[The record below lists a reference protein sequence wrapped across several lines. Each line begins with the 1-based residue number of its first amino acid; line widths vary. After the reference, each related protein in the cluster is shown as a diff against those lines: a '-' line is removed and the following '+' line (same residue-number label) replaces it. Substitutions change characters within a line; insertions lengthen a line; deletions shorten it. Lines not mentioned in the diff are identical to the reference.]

1 MRLEDMKPEFP
12 QTPEY
17 IHRMIEAKV
26 AEQLCEEKKISMEPN
41 KKRRHFRFSKAAAIA
56 FAAVMLMGSTVYAGV
71 KLYQIYMEKNGAYGV
86 QIVVEPENAEE
97 NTVLPD
103 KVPEIEI
110 KTGYLPE
117 GMIQRGDV
125 SKTTIEYENAP
136 AKGGITMT
144 TVLLDTDESKVAA
157 NDTYVVS
164 SELLSFDGHDG
175 VYLERKIGDETE
187 IVFDKKICLVYPEV
201 RRVLIMEIA
210 NNVTKE
216 EALKV
221 AKETELIDT
230 GKVIDTKG
238 LWKWSDYAAGGK
250 EEALEANVFANKV
263 VSLKMKNLHS
273 IGESFKVPSSYVNAE
288 GKAGWSEDV
297 EAKVVSVEI
306 SDNLSLLTEEY
317 IPEEWKTAVDSEGKL
332 VQNELTY
339 YKRGDGIDTLDE
351 VVKTEIA
358 EQKLVHITLE
368 YKNTGDETLND
379 ILFFGSLSAIRKDAD
394 TYELIDYYNHYGEE
408 EWNYRTGSSVAR
420 LGEMPC
426 HDVGGKE
433 GKNYISSLN
442 PGESAVV
449 HMAWIVNETDLD
461 EIYLNLN
468 AFGEAAF
475 DEESL
480 EIGYVDIRQ

>member
-1 MRLEDMKPEFP
+1 
-12 QTPEY
+12 
-17 IHRMIEAKV
+17 
-26 AEQLCEEKKISMEPN
+26 
-41 KKRRHFRFSKAAAIA
+41 
-56 FAAVMLMGSTVYAGV
+56 MGSTVYAGV
-71 KLYQIYMEKNGAYGV
+71 RLYQIYMEKNGAYGV
-86 QIVVEPENAEE
+86 QIVVKPENAEE

-187 IVFDKKICLVYPEV
+187 IVFDKKICLVYSEV
-201 RRVLIMEIA
+201 RRVLIMEVA

-221 AKETELIDT
+221 AKETELIDY
-230 GKVIDTKG
+230 
-238 LWKWSDYAAGGK
+238 SD
-250 EEALEANVFANKV
+250 
-263 VSLKMKNLHS
+263 
-273 IGESFKVPSSYVNAE
+273 
-288 GKAGWSEDV
+288 
-297 EAKVVSVEI
+297 
-306 SDNLSLLTEEY
+306 
-317 IPEEWKTAVDSEGKL
+317 
-332 VQNELTY
+332 
-339 YKRGDGIDTLDE
+339 
-351 VVKTEIA
+351 
-358 EQKLVHITLE
+358 
-368 YKNTGDETLND
+368 
-379 ILFFGSLSAIRKDAD
+379 
-394 TYELIDYYNHYGEE
+394 HYGEE

-420 LGEMPC
+420 L
-426 HDVGGKE
+426 
-433 GKNYISSLN
+433 
-442 PGESAVV
+442 GESAVV

>member
-1 MRLEDMKPEFP
+1 
-12 QTPEY
+12 
-17 IHRMIEAKV
+17 
-26 AEQLCEEKKISMEPN
+26 
-41 KKRRHFRFSKAAAIA
+41 
-56 FAAVMLMGSTVYAGV
+56 MGSTVYAGV

-86 QIVVEPENAEE
+86 HIVVEPENAEE

-175 VYLERKIGDETE
+175 VYLERKIGDEAE

-201 RRVLIMEIA
+201 RRVLIMEVA

-216 EALKV
+216 EAL
-221 AKETELIDT
+221 
-230 GKVIDTKG
+230 
-238 LWKWSDYAAGGK
+238 
-250 EEALEANVFANKV
+250 
-263 VSLKMKNLHS
+263 
-273 IGESFKVPSSYVNAE
+273 
-288 GKAGWSEDV
+288 
-297 EAKVVSVEI
+297 
-306 SDNLSLLTEEY
+306 
-317 IPEEWKTAVDSEGKL
+317 
-332 VQNELTY
+332 
-339 YKRGDGIDTLDE
+339 
-351 VVKTEIA
+351 
-358 EQKLVHITLE
+358 KLVHITLE

-468 AFGEAAF
+468 VFGEAAF

>member
-1 MRLEDMKPEFP
+1 
-12 QTPEY
+12 
-17 IHRMIEAKV
+17 
-26 AEQLCEEKKISMEPN
+26 
-41 KKRRHFRFSKAAAIA
+41 
-56 FAAVMLMGSTVYAGV
+56 MGSTVYAGV

-86 QIVVEPENAEE
+86 QIIVEPENAEE

-110 KTGYLPE
+110 KTGYFPE

-144 TVLLDTDESKVAA
+144 TVLLDTDGSKVAA

-187 IVFDKKICLVYPEV
+187 IVFDKKICLVYLAV
-201 RRVLIMEIA
+201 RRVLIMEVA

-216 EALKV
+216 EAL
-221 AKETELIDT
+221 
-230 GKVIDTKG
+230 
-238 LWKWSDYAAGGK
+238 
-250 EEALEANVFANKV
+250 
-263 VSLKMKNLHS
+263 
-273 IGESFKVPSSYVNAE
+273 
-288 GKAGWSEDV
+288 
-297 EAKVVSVEI
+297 
-306 SDNLSLLTEEY
+306 
-317 IPEEWKTAVDSEGKL
+317 
-332 VQNELTY
+332 
-339 YKRGDGIDTLDE
+339 
-351 VVKTEIA
+351 
-358 EQKLVHITLE
+358 KLVHITLE
-368 YKNTGDETLND
+368 YKNTGDEILND
-379 ILFFGSLSAIRKDAD
+379 ILFFGSLSAIRKDTD
-394 TYELIDYYNHYGEE
+394 TYELIDYSNHYGEE

-420 LGEMPC
+420 L
-426 HDVGGKE
+426 
-433 GKNYISSLN
+433 
-442 PGESAVV
+442 GESAVV

-461 EIYLNLN
+461 EIYLNLD